1 MHYSVRLMLE
11 KCANF
16 EGEDRLQRRNSGCT
30 SKESLFLNF
39 MEAKSL
45 SLIPADLS
53 WHLGILQ

>member
-11 KCANF
+11 KCDNY
-16 EGEDRLQRRNSGCT
+16 EGEDRLQGRNSGCT
-30 SKESLFLNF
+30 SKESLFHNS

-53 WHLGILQ
+53 WRLGIL